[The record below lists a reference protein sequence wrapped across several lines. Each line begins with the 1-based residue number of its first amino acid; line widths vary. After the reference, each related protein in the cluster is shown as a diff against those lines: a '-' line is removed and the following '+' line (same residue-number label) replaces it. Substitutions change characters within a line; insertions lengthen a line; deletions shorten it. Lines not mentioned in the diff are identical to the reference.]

1 MEEDNRIFHSLDI
14 PMNEKALTVFNKA
27 LNYALGKHS
36 KLLVVREDVSFP
48 KKMPNEMVQE
58 LIMPY
63 NRKLREKWKNDGY
76 DPVYIAAREINSEGR
91 VHYHEAWF
99 LNGHKTWKTYE
110 RFKESEQV
118 LQRVIGPEYNAKG
131 LIDHCDN
138 GHRNGIMVKRDNPD
152 PTDLYEV
159 QQQIS
164 YLAKIKQ
171 KDNVKG
177 KTFFT
182 SRIN

>member
-1 MEEDNRIFHSLDI
+1 MEEDTRTFHSLDI
-14 PMNEKALTVFNKA
+14 PMNEKALAIFNKA
-27 LNYALGKHS
+27 LNYALEKHS
-36 KLLVVREDVSFP
+36 KLLVIREDVNFP
-48 KKMPNEMVQE
+48 KEMPNEMVQE
-58 LIMPY
+58 LIKPY

-76 DPVYIAAREINSEGR
+76 GQVYIAAREINSEGR

-118 LQRVIGPEYNAKG
+118 LQRVIGPDYDAKG

-164 YLAKIKQ
+164 YLAKSKQ

-177 KTFFT
+177 KTVFT